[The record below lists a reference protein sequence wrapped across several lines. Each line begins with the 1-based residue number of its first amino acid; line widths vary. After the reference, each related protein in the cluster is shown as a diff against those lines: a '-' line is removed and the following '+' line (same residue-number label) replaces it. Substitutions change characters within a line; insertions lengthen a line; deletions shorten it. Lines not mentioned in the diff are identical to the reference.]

1 MKNKE
6 ISQRNLVHAA
16 WQQGKG
22 NCGRNFLHKS
32 FFFFQILPSLK
43 NHRKWSKIVLNKGR
57 IGNYLAV
64 QWLGFCTSTAEGTG
78 SIPGWRAKMHTCCTV
93 CPKQN
98 KHTKRERINKS
109 ANTLQREK
117 TSLPKKEF
125 KNIVLTILN
134 KL

>member
-1 MKNKE
+1 M
-6 ISQRNLVHAA
+6 
-16 WQQGKG
+16 
-22 NCGRNFLHKS
+22 
-32 FFFFQILPSLK
+32 
-43 NHRKWSKIVLNKGR
+43 
-57 IGNYLAV
+57 AV

-78 SIPGWRAKMHTCCTV
+78 SIPGWGAKILHAALYA
-93 CPKQN
+93 QN
-98 KHTKRERINKS
+98 KTNTQKGKELNKS